1 MVKFVQMLFCDRNVS
16 PRTIGQRRNIRL
28 CGNAG
33 FFTVLAVL
41 ARNGA
46 TCTLFREPLS
56 SELYADNKEVFRR
69 FAIDSKSACKIAVF
83 PVYFGC
89 SQNEN
94 GHFNHMKHFCNIMR

>member
-1 MVKFVQMLFCDRNVS
+1 MGLFTAR
-16 PRTIGQRRNIRL
+16 I
-28 CGNAG
+28 
-33 FFTVLAVL
+33 VLP
-41 ARNGA
+41 RNGA

-69 FAIDSKSACKIAVF
+69 FAIASKSACKIAVF